1 MTGEQ
6 AFFFQVLRDYLNRQ
20 TTELPNEVD
29 VGKICVW
36 AESHKLGGIFFAQC
50 GSLLAQS
57 PAVFARLQKAFG
69 AAVYHSAARDAAYSC
84 LQAAFQQAE
93 IPFVPIKGAV
103 IASIYPDPQLRT
115 MGDMD
120 LLVRSDDRE
129 RIRDVL
135 TPLGFTNTKWS
146 EVEWDYRHDK
156 VNFELQAELIH
167 PGELQNRDLESWLN
181 DVWPQVESDA
191 SGGYRLNVNFHFL
204 YLIAHIAKHL
214 RWVGV
219 GFRQFYDLSVMMQC
233 SGKTY
238 DWRWIREQAERL
250 NLFQFVMI
258 CLALNERWFGVP
270 SPYPT
275 DVLTDELFER
285 VTSKI
290 FADGVFGFDNKENRI
305 LALTRLQDCDDQ
317 IRFSTR
323 IKATFHYLFPPYR
336 ELATSAK
343 YSYLRGRRWLL
354 PVAWISRI
362 LRSKRKTSNLQQI
375 NVLMTASEADAEKQ
389 LNELKELGL

>member
-1 MTGEQ
+1 MTREQ

-20 TTELPNEVD
+20 TTELPADVD
-29 VGKICVW
+29 VGKVCIW
-36 AESHKLGGIFFAQC
+36 AEPHKLSGIFFAQC
-50 GSLLAQS
+50 GPLLDQS
-57 PAVFARLQKAFG
+57 SAVYGQLQRAFG
-69 AAVYHSAARDAAYSC
+69 ASVFQSATRGTDDAA
-84 LQAAFQQAE
+84 LRGAFVEAG
-93 IPFVPIKGAV
+93 IPFLPIKGAV
-103 IASIYPDPQLRT
+103 IASVYPDPQLRT
-115 MGDMD
+115 MGDLD
-120 LLVRSDDRE
+120 ILVHAEDSE
-129 RIRDVL
+129 QIRNVL
-135 TPLGFTNTKWS
+135 SPLGFQNIKWA
-146 EVEWDYRHDK
+146 ETEWDYRR
-156 VNFELQAELIH
+156 NNTLFELQAELFH
-167 PGELQNRDLESWLN
+167 TGELHNRELEAFLN
-181 DVWPQVESDA
+181 DPWSWAEPTA
-191 SGGYRLNVNFHFL
+191 SGEYRLDQSFHFL

-219 GFRQFYDLSVMMQC
+219 GYRQFYDLAVLMQR
-233 SGKTY
+233 SRESY
-238 DWRWIREQAERL
+238 DWNWIREQAERL
-250 NLFQFVMI
+250 DFLRFVEI

-275 DVLTDELFER
+275 DELTDDLFEN
-285 VTSKI
+285 VSNKI

-305 LALTRLQDCDDQ
+305 LALTRLQDCGDQ

-375 NVLMTASEADAEKQ
+375 NVLMTASEADAKKQ